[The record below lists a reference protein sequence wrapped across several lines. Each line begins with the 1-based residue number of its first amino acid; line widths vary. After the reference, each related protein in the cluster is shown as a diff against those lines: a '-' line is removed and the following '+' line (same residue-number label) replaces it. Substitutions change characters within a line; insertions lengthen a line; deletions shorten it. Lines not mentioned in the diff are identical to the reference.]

1 MLAESKEECRE
12 LQHRLAILDKRLERH
27 LDAAS
32 RGRLAR
38 EKLQSLGVA
47 IATERLDVES
57 RLAAAERRVSEQAS
71 VAARRLAQE
80 EALLR
85 LSDRW
90 DTLDFNS
97 RRSLLRDVVDRI
109 VVADDGIK
117 VQLRP

>member
-1 MLAESKEECRE
+1 M
-12 LQHRLAILDKRLERH
+12 
-27 LDAAS
+27 DAAA
-32 RGRLAR
+32 RGRLGR
-38 EKLQSLGVA
+38 DKLQSLGIAVA
-47 IATERLDVES
+47 AERLEVEA

-71 VAARRLAQE
+71 VAARRRAQE
-80 EALLR
+80 QALLR

-90 DTLDFNS
+90 DSLDFNS